1 MGLQRGYADAQVL
14 LGRSRCRGPDNRA
27 KGRAAHEAFAPGA
40 ARGTL
45 EKSGTRQCPGKAAVD
60 RSGLPILRRLLGAVP
75 QGSWAGWRVCRLA
88 PERAPAR
95 ARNAD
100 AQTRARKP

>member
-27 KGRAAHEAFAPGA
+27 KGRAAHEAFTPGA

-45 EKSGTRQCPGKAAVD
+45 EKSGTRQCPGKTAVD
-60 RSGLPILRRLLGAVP
+60 RPSLPRFRRLLGIVSK
-75 QGSWAGWRVCRLA
+75 GSRAGWRLCRLA
-88 PERAPAR
+88 HERAPPR
-95 ARNAD
+95 ARNAA
-100 AQTRARKP
+100 AQTAAPKW